1 MKNKSRRCDLT
12 FPRLVGH
19 VAFQRYTNPFIH
31 YSIFDQLWIQ
41 QSYHIMEYFLSKLLK
56 ALTQSEYLVKNS
68 FEAVE
73 KINKILVDP
82 FVQGY

>member
-1 MKNKSRRCDLT
+1 
-12 FPRLVGH
+12 
-19 VAFQRYTNPFIH
+19 
-31 YSIFDQLWIQ
+31 
-41 QSYHIMEYFLSKLLK
+41 MEYFLSKLLK

-73 KINKILVDP
+73 KINKILADP